1 MNSIS
6 ILLTS
11 FQVGAT
17 ENQFVRAVL
26 ETGPFA
32 KFILLII
39 LLFSV
44 VCWAAIFYKL
54 WQFRRIA
61 RENEAFLDDFDRMG
75 GDFGALCQRA
85 DLMRQG
91 LAPLIF
97 RESYR
102 ELRAVSQVRRQQ
114 LLFERSH
121 LPVVQ
126 KRMERIVGQQI
137 VRLEQHLIL
146 LATTANVCPF
156 LGLLGTVWG
165 ILGTFMTMT
174 NLESSLTLK
183 LIGPGISEALT
194 TTIFGLGAAIPAVIA
209 YNYLVNRVAVFR
221 MEMEDFAVRLLSVLE
236 KNILARSAPRPARP
250 PEAPEEEEETLRFPE
265 QVTAE

>member
-1 MNSIS
+1 MNSS
-6 ILLTS
+6 YLLLTS
-11 FQVGAT
+11 IQVGAT
-17 ENQFVRAVL
+17 ESQFVRAVL

-32 KFILLII
+32 KFILLVII
-39 LLFSV
+39 LFSV
-44 VCWAAIFYKL
+44 VCWAALFFKL
-54 WQFRRIA
+54 WQYRRIA
-61 RENEAFLDDFDRMG
+61 RENNAFLDAFDRLG
-75 GDFGALCQRA
+75 GDFGTLGQRA
-85 DLMRQG
+85 EQLQAG
-91 LAPLIF
+91 VVPLIF

-102 ELRAVSQVRRQQ
+102 ELRAVSQVHNQQ
-114 LLFERSH
+114 LLFERAH
-121 LPVVQ
+121 LSVVQ

-174 NLESSLTLK
+174 NLETSLTLK

-194 TTIFGLGAAIPAVIA
+194 TTIFGLAAAIPAVIA

-221 MEMEDFAVRLLSVLE
+221 MEMEDFAVRLLAVLE
-236 KNILARSAPRPARP
+236 KNILARLSPARP
-250 PEAPEEEEETLRFPE
+250 AARLQEDDSVALAE

>member
-1 MNSIS
+1 MNPSYF
-6 ILLTS
+6 LLATM
-11 FQVGAT
+11 QWGAT
-17 ENQFVRAVL
+17 ENQFVQAVL

-32 KFILLII
+32 KFILVVI

-44 VCWAAIFYKL
+44 VCWAAIFHKIV
-54 WQFRRIA
+54 QFRRIA
-61 RENEAFLDDFDRMG
+61 RENEVFLDEFDRLG
-75 GDFGALCQRA
+75 GDFGSLCQGA
-85 DLMRQG
+85 DRLRLG
-91 LAPLIF
+91 LVPLIF
-97 RESYR
+97 RDSYR
-102 ELRAVSQVRRQQ
+102 ELRAVGQVRDRQ
-114 LLFERSH
+114 LLFDRSH
-121 LPVVQ
+121 LSLVQ

-137 VRLEQHLIL
+137 VRLEEHLIL

-183 LIGPGISEALT
+183 IIGPGISEALT

-221 MEMEDFAVRLLSVLE
+221 MEMEDFAVRLLAVLE
-236 KNILARSAPRPARP
+236 KNILARTSRRASGP
-250 PEAPEEEEETLRFPE
+250 PSETEEERPLPIPE
-265 QVTAE
+265 QVIAE